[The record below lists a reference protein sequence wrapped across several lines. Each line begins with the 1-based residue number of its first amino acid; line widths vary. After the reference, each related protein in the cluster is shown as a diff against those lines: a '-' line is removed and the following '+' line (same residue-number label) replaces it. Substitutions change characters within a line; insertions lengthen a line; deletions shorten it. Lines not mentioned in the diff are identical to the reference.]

1 MPKNPDKK
9 TLWNGNIYENYF
21 LKFSKSICQ
30 YVEVTCIC
38 TPTANTTGKHAVTHR
53 GTVHNS
59 FAGCGTYSPL
69 PDPWHGSQA
78 VDWTGKISHL
88 LQANI
93 FQAIFMRNLEGRLWH
108 IWSDQEK
115 MWWYSCAGCFDT
127 APVYQTVLWGS
138 QHRGWFARC
147 RTEPDVVGN
156 KRCFTAIHP
165 SQPWN
170 LDYVSSKILAKLT
183 PEKRNV
189 PLIS

>member
-1 MPKNPDKK
+1 M
-9 TLWNGNIYENYF
+9 LR
-21 LKFSKSICQ
+21 L
-30 YVEVTCIC
+30 
-38 TPTANTTGKHAVTHR
+38 HAF
-53 GTVHNS
+53 VH
-59 FAGCGTYSPL
+59 PL
-69 PDPWHGSQA
+69 Q
-78 VDWTGKISHL
+78 TQ
-88 LQANI
+88 QANMQSHI
-93 FQAIFMRNLEGRLWH
+93 GGQLCWLWDLFSSARSLTWHSGSRLNWKNLSPPSSKHFPGHFHEKPGRKALTYLKWPREN
-108 IWSDQEK
+108 SRRG